1 MTRNLYEQG
10 HLSVCFF
17 EEEKKKAEKSLRNDI
32 FIFTVHFLKSI
43 KSVES
48 QRGPTNLMMNLKKIY
63 TINLK

>member
-1 MTRNLYEQG
+1 VFVFLKK
-10 HLSVCFF
+10 
-17 EEEKKKAEKSLRNDI
+17 KKKAEKSLRNDI

-63 TINLK
+63 TINVK